1 MYIKKKREKMGVQNK
16 HYYYCALSVALHCVC
31 SYWPDLLKGVSAL
44 QKKTRL
50 WDWCCCARLDLYHRE
65 EEAAFVCVC
74 VCVSLCRV
82 STRILLGFFFARE
95 RSRRRRKKTRKSF
108 AI

>member
-1 MYIKKKREKMGVQNK
+1 MGVQNK

-65 EEAAFVCVC
+65 EEAAFLGVCVC
-74 VCVSLCRV
+74 VCLSLSCLNAYT
-82 STRILLGFFFARE
+82 TRLFLCARE
-95 RSRRRRKKTRKSF
+95 KSSSS
-108 AI
+108 

>member
-1 MYIKKKREKMGVQNK
+1 MGVQNK
-16 HYYYCALSVALHCVC
+16 HYYCALSVELHFVC
-31 SYWPDLLKGVSAL
+31 SYWPDLQRSAL
-44 QKKTRL
+44 QKTRL
-50 WDWCCCARLDLYHRE
+50 WDCCCCARLDLYHRE
-65 EEAAFVCVC
+65 EEAAFLGVC